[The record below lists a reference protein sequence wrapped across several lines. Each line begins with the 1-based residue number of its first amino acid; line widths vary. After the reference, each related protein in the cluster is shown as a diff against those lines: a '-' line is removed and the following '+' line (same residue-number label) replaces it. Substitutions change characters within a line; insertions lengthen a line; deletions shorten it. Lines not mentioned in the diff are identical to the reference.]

1 MHDIENF
8 CCLERDSLVFAL
20 DAIFKLSD
28 MWVTYTSLRNKRLR
42 NPVSGKHPIFL
53 SLVMIYFTKDK
64 ATFGRFV
71 LELVTWS
78 SNLRAFKEIVV
89 DLESAIFELFESI
102 IPSLNCL
109 VCRQHLM

>member
-42 NPVSGKHPIFL
+42 NPVSGKHPIIL
-53 SLVMIYFTKDK
+53 SLVMTKTK
-64 ATFGRFV
+64 TKTKPR
-71 LELVTWS
+71 LEGSCW
-78 SNLRAFKEIVV
+78 NLLPGVQI
-89 DLESAIFELFESI
+89 
-102 IPSLNCL
+102 
-109 VCRQHLM
+109 